1 MSCPRCGAA
10 TTDPWPSPETLER
23 AYSTW
28 YRPAGGR
35 FGGPGDAIFR
45 RTRAALARRI
55 DRIAPAGPI
64 LDVGAGEGTL
74 IDALRARGREAG
86 GLELVSSRPDILE
99 GSIEDVEESGFA
111 AIVFWHSLE
120 HLPRPGA
127 AIDRAAE
134 LLAPRGVLAIAV
146 PNLGSIQAEL
156 FGDRWLH
163 LDFPRHLVH
172 LPASTLVSRLED
184 LGLRVTRTSYLRGG
198 QVAFG
203 WLHGLVGRLPGE
215 PSLYG
220 AIRRAEAWGDPISP
234 GGRAYALGAGAL
246 LAPLALAAA
255 GAEAARGR
263 GGSVYVE
270 ARRA

>member
-1 MSCPRCGAA
+1 VSCPRCGAA
-10 TTDPWPSPETLER
+10 TTDPWPSQATLER

-28 YRPAGGR
+28 YRPPGGR

-45 RTRAALARRI
+45 RARAAFARRI

-74 IDALRARGREAG
+74 IDALRARGRDAM
-86 GLELVSSRPDILE
+86 GLELLSSRPDIRE
-99 GSIEDVEESGFA
+99 GSIEDVKESGFA

-127 AIDRAAE
+127 AVTRAAE
-134 LLAPRGVLAIAV
+134 LLSTNGVLAIAV
-146 PNLGSIQAEL
+146 PNLDSIQART

-172 LPASTLVSRLED
+172 LPASTLIRGLEEQ
-184 LGLRVTRTSYLRGG
+184 GMKVTRTSYLRGG
-198 QVAFG
+198 QVTFG

-220 AIRRAEAWGDPISP
+220 AIRRADAWDDPP
-234 GGRAYALGAGAL
+234 TPARRAYALGAGAL
-246 LAPLALAAA
+246 LAPIAVAAA
-255 GAEAARGR
+255 GVEVVRGR